1 MEAAAAARS
10 RSPVGRRRAVR
21 GRWRGLERMEMSGA
35 ESDYRES
42 EGSAALTSGDEGSI
56 ASVQHEYERSAVLKA
71 AKEKK
76 EQKDKEEL
84 EGITAQ
90 IPVDIL
96 WRIMPVCLKE
106 PGSTTR
112 SVIIMLGSLLPSPQ
126 LWAI

>member
-10 RSPVGRRRAVR
+10 RSPVGRRAVR
-21 GRWRGLERMEMSGA
+21 GRGRGLERMEMSGA

-76 EQKDKEEL
+76 EQ
-84 EGITAQ
+84 
-90 IPVDIL
+90 
-96 WRIMPVCLKE
+96 
-106 PGSTTR
+106 
-112 SVIIMLGSLLPSPQ
+112 
-126 LWAI
+126 